1 MTDENNIPEN
11 NNDEERDEELEKEM
25 QEGNQELDNVI
36 QVSGMYREWFLDY
49 ASYVILE
56 RAVPHLNDGLKPV
69 QRRILHSMK
78 EMDDGRYHKVAN
90 IIGNTM
96 KYHPHGDASIGDAL
110 VQLGQKDLLIDCQ
123 GNWGNIYTGDRAAAP
138 RYIEARLTKFALEV
152 LFNPKTTEWQ
162 ASYDGRNKEPVTL
175 PVKFP
180 LLLAQGVEGIAVGM
194 ACKILPH
201 NFIELIDASI
211 AYLRGRSFKLLPDF
225 PTAGM
230 ADFSNYNDGLRGGR
244 VKVRA
249 RIEKVDK
256 HHLRIT
262 EIPFGTTTTSL
273 IDSIVKAVNK
283 GKIKV
288 KKIEDNTAEQ
298 VEINIHL
305 ASGVSPDKMIDALYA
320 FTDCEVSISPNAS
333 VIFEDKPHFLG
344 VKEMLKISADNTVK
358 LLKLELEIKL
368 NELQEQ
374 WHFASLEKIFIEKKI
389 YVKLHGLGYEEAIAL
404 THKLL
409 QPHIKHLIR
418 EITDDDVKRLLEI
431 RMRRIT
437 KHDADKADEKIAQL
451 EADIEQTKFHL
462 DNLIDYAVDYY
473 KNLKRKYGEGRER
486 KTEIRTF
493 DTIDA
498 AKVAVSN
505 VKLQANYKEG
515 FIGYGL
521 KRGEGEFVTDCSD
534 IDDIIVFKKD
544 GSMKVVRIAD
554 KVFVGKD
561 IIYAGVWKKGDKRT
575 VYNMIYRDGK
585 GGPYRVKRFNVT
597 SITRDKDYDLTKGN
611 KGSEVVYFTANPNGE
626 AEVVTVVHRPRP
638 NLRKLKFDFDFAE
651 LDIKGRGAGGNLLT
665 KNPVAKIQLKEKG
678 VSTLAPRRIFFDDTV
693 QRLNSDERGTY
704 LGDFKADDKIL
715 TIMQSGHYKLTSFDL
730 STKFDDD
737 MIVIEKW
744 NPEKPVTAVYYDGNK
759 QQFYIKRFLIE
770 DTDKKVLFISDHP
783 DSYLEIVS
791 TDYLPQIQINFAKV
805 KGKQKDPETINAAEF
820 ISVKGL
826 KAQGNRLTADKVK
839 SIDLLDPLPY
849 EEEPEET
856 ASETPPDNQ
865 DNHEGNDN
873 TANDKP
879 DTKPG
884 DDTGEQQM
892 TLF

>member
-162 ASYDGRNKEPVTL
+162 LSYDGRNKEPVTL

-256 HHLRIT
+256 NHLRII
-262 EIPFGTTTTSL
+262 EIPFGKTTSSL
-273 IDSIVKAVNK
+273 IDSIIKAVNK
-283 GKIKV
+283 GKIKI
-288 KKIEDNTAEQ
+288 KKIEDNTAEN

-305 ASGVSPDKMIDALYA
+305 ASGVSPDKTIDALYA

-344 VKEMLKISADNTVK
+344 VKEMLKIATDNTVK
-358 LLKLELEIKL
+358 LLKKELEIKL
-368 NELQEQ
+368 NELNEQ

-389 YVKLHGLGYEEAIAL
+389 YVKLHGLGYDEAIDL
-404 THKLL
+404 THELL
-409 QPHIKHLIR
+409 QPHIKHLVR

-431 RMRRIT
+431 KMRRIT
-437 KHDADKADEKIAQL
+437 KHDADQADEKIAKL

-473 KNLKRKYGEGRER
+473 KSLKKKYGEGRER

-505 VKLQANYKEG
+505 MKLQANYKEG
-515 FIGYGL
+515 FIGYGV

-544 GSMKVVRIAD
+544 GTMKVVRIAD

-561 IIYAGVWKKGDKRT
+561 IIYAGVWKKGDTRT

-585 GGPYRVKRFNVT
+585 SGPYRVKRFNVT
-597 SITRDKDYDLTKGN
+597 SITRDKDYDLTKGT
-611 KGSEVVYFTANPNGE
+611 KGSQVVYFTANPNGE

-638 NLRKLKFDFDFAE
+638 NLRKLKFDFDFFE
-651 LDIKGRGAGGNLLT
+651 LDIKSRGAG
-665 KNPVAKIQLKEKG
+665 
-678 VSTLAPRRIFFDDTV
+678 
-693 QRLNSDERGTY
+693 
-704 LGDFKADDKIL
+704 
-715 TIMQSGHYKLTSFDL
+715 
-730 STKFDDD
+730 
-737 MIVIEKW
+737 
-744 NPEKPVTAVYYDGNK
+744 
-759 QQFYIKRFLIE
+759 
-770 DTDKKVLFISDHP
+770 
-783 DSYLEIVS
+783 EI
-791 TDYLPQIQINFAKV
+791 A
-805 KGKQKDPETINAAEF
+805 
-820 ISVKGL
+820 
-826 KAQGNRLTADKVK
+826 
-839 SIDLLDPLPY
+839 
-849 EEEPEET
+849 
-856 ASETPPDNQ
+856 
-865 DNHEGNDN
+865 
-873 TANDKP
+873 
-879 DTKPG
+879 
-884 DDTGEQQM
+884 
-892 TLF
+892 

>member
-1 MTDENNIPEN
+1 MIDEENNIPEDN
-11 NNDEERDEELEKEM
+11 SDERDEELEKEM

-162 ASYDGRNKEPVTL
+162 LSYDGRNKEPVTL

-256 HHLRIT
+256 THLRIT
-262 EIPFGTTTTSL
+262 EIPFGTTTSSL
-273 IDSIVKAVNK
+273 IDSIIKAVNK
-283 GKIKV
+283 GKIKI
-288 KKIEDNTAEQ
+288 KKIEDNTAEH

-305 ASGVSPDKMIDALYA
+305 ASGVSPDKTIDALYA

-333 VIFEDKPHFLG
+333 VIFEDKPHFLD
-344 VKEMLKISADNTVK
+344 VKEMLKIATDNTVK
-358 LLKLELEIKL
+358 LLKRELEIKL
-368 NELQEQ
+368 DELNEQ

-389 YVKLHGLGYEEAIAL
+389 YVKLHGLGYEEAIEL
-404 THKLL
+404 THELL
-409 QPHIKHLIR
+409 KPHIKHLVR

-431 RMRRIT
+431 KMRRIT
-437 KHDADKADEKIAQL
+437 KHDADQAEEKIAKL

-473 KNLKRKYGEGRER
+473 KELKRKYGEGRER

-498 AKVAVSN
+498 AKVAVNN
-505 VKLQANYKEG
+505 VKLMANFKEG

-521 KRGEGEFVTDCSD
+521 KRGEGEIVTDCSD

-585 GGPYRVKRFNVT
+585 SGPYRVKRFTIT
-597 SITRDKDYDLTKGN
+597 SITRDKDYDLTKGA

-626 AEVVTVVHRPRP
+626 AEMVTVVHRPRP
-638 NLRKLKFDFDFAE
+638 NLRKLKFDFDFATI
-651 LDIKGRGAGGNLLT
+651 DIKGRGAGGNILT

-678 VSTLAPRRIFFDDTV
+678 VSTLAPRRIFFDDTI

-744 NPEKPVTAVYYDGNK
+744 NPDKPITAIYFDGNK
-759 QQFYIKRFLIE
+759 QQFFIKRFLAE
-770 DTDKKVLFISDHP
+770 DTDKKNVVYNRPPGF
-783 DSYLEIVS
+783 VS
-791 TDYLPQIQINFAKV
+791 RNRFDRL
-805 KGKQKDPETINAAEF
+805 AAANSIKF
-820 ISVKGL
+820 C
-826 KAQGNRLTADKVK
+826 QG
-839 SIDLLDPLPY
+839 
-849 EEEPEET
+849 
-856 ASETPPDNQ
+856 
-865 DNHEGNDN
+865 
-873 TANDKP
+873 
-879 DTKPG
+879 
-884 DDTGEQQM
+884 
-892 TLF
+892 

>member
-1 MTDENNIPEN
+1 
-11 NNDEERDEELEKEM
+11 
-25 QEGNQELDNVI
+25 
-36 QVSGMYREWFLDY
+36 
-49 ASYVILE
+49 
-56 RAVPHLNDGLKPV
+56 
-69 QRRILHSMK
+69 MK

-162 ASYDGRNKEPVTL
+162 LSYDGRNKEPVTL

-201 NFIELIDASI
+201 NFNELIDASI

-249 RIEKVDK
+249 KIEKVDK
-256 HHLRIT
+256 THLRIT
-262 EIPFGTTTTSL
+262 EIPFGTTTSSL
-273 IDSIVKAVNK
+273 IDSIIKAVNK

-288 KKIEDNTAEQ
+288 KKIEDNTAEH
-298 VEINIHL
+298 VEINIYL
-305 ASGVSPDKMIDALYA
+305 APGVSPDKMIDALYA
-320 FTDCEVSISPNAS
+320 FTDCEVSISPNAA

-344 VKEMLKISADNTVK
+344 VKEMLKIATDNTVK
-358 LLKLELEIKL
+358 LLKRELEIKL
-368 NELQEQ
+368 SELQEQ

-389 YVKLHGLGYEEAIAL
+389 YVKLHGLGYEEAIEL
-404 THKLL
+404 THDLL
-409 QPHIKHLIR
+409 KPHIKHLVR
-418 EITDDDVKRLLEI
+418 AITDDDVKRLLEI

-437 KHDADKADEKIAQL
+437 KHDADQAEEKIAKL

-473 KNLKRKYGEGRER
+473 KELKRKYGEGRER

-498 AKVAVSN
+498 AKVAVNN
-505 VKLQANYKEG
+505 VKLMANFKEG
-515 FIGYGL
+515 FIGFGL
-521 KRGEGEFVTDCSD
+521 KRGEGDVITDCSD
-534 IDDIIVFKKD
+534 IDDIIVFKRD

-585 GGPYRVKRFNVT
+585 SGPYRVKRFNVT
-597 SITRDKDYDLTKGN
+597 SITRDKDYDLTKGT
-611 KGSEVVYFTANPNGE
+611 KGSEIVYFTANPNGE
-626 AEVVTVVHRPRP
+626 AEVVNILHRPKP
-638 NLRKLKFDFDFAE
+638 NLRKLKFDFDFSTI
-651 LDIKGRGAGGNLLT
+651 DIKGRGAGGNILT
-665 KNPVAKIQLKEKG
+665 KHSVAKIQLKEKG

-744 NPEKPVTAVYYDGNK
+744 NPNKPVTAIYYDGNK
-759 QQFYIKRFLIE
+759 QQFFIKRFLIE
-770 DTDKKVLFISDHP
+770 DTDKKTLFISDHP

-791 TDYLPQIQINFAKV
+791 TDWLPQIQLTFAKV
-805 KGKQKDPETINAAEF
+805 KGQEKDPEVINAAEF
-820 ISVKGL
+820 IAVKGL
-826 KAQGNRLTADKVK
+826 KAQGNRLSPDKIK
-839 SIDLLDPLPY
+839 SVDLLEPLPY
-849 EEEPEET
+849 EEETKEDEELDNSDNENKTDISTEKEEET
-856 ASETPPDNQ
+856 KTEYS
-865 DNHEGNDN
+865 
-873 TANDKP
+873 KRK
-879 DTKPG
+879 DT
-884 DDTGEQQM
+884 DDGKQQM